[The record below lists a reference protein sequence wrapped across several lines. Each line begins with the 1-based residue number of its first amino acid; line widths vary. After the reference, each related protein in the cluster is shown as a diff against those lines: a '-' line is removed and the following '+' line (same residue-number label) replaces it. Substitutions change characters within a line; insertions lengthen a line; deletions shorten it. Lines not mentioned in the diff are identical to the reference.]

1 VDRSVGSAIERWEDM
16 DDWGLNDHQSEIFKR
31 QVWATYQTDLVGLH
45 LIQFFG
51 EGHIMWGSD
60 YPHPDSTWPFS
71 KEIIEKD
78 TGHLPSEM
86 KKKVIHDNA
95 AALYGLS

>member
-1 VDRSVGSAIERWEDM
+1 M

>member
-1 VDRSVGSAIERWEDM
+1 
-16 DDWGLNDHQSEIFKR
+16 
-31 QVWATYQTDLVGLH
+31 LVGLH

-51 EGHIMWGSD
+51 EGHVMWGSD

-78 TGHLPSEM
+78 SAHLPEEM
-86 KKKVIHDNA
+86 RQKVYRENA
-95 AALYGLS
+95 AALYGLRN

>member
-1 VDRSVGSAIERWEDM
+1 
-16 DDWGLNDHQSEIFKR
+16 
-31 QVWATYQTDLVGLH
+31 VGLH

-78 TGHLPSEM
+78 SGHLPEEM
-86 KKKVIHDNA
+86 KTKVYRENA
-95 AALYGLS
+95 AALYGL